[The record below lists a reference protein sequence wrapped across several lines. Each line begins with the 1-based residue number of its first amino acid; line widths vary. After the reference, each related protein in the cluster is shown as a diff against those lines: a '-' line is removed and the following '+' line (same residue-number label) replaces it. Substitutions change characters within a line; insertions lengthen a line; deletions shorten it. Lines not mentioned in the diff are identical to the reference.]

1 MRLELR
7 PWGIHVTGIHPAF
20 MKTPMVV
27 DSAPK
32 TLAEFMSANDN
43 IRSLYPTVEEK
54 LTKAATM
61 PLELGE
67 DPQVVVDQ
75 IVALVRADNPSLVNF
90 TGTQARLLKFFLMLP
105 TGIQEIITKNIDIYA
120 PSDEILER
128 FQGSNNNRE

>member
-1 MRLELR
+1 
-7 PWGIHVTGIHPAF
+7 